1 MAQPIPRIDDV
12 PEHGRIAVFRALMGL
27 GDFLCAVPSLRAL
40 RAARPDVEIALIA
53 FPETEPLARRFGRY
67 VDRFVAFPGFP
78 GIPEHRADV
87 RRLPAFLE
95 EVQALELDVAIQ
107 LHGSG
112 ELTNRIVCLFGARHV
127 AGYYRAG
134 SPPDDVARFLPWR
147 DDVSEVR
154 RSLRLMAHLGW
165 PSDDESLEFPVAD
178 AGQARVMALADEP
191 DGSVLERPFAVINP
205 GASQAAR
212 RWPASEFAAV
222 GDGLAAAGLGCVL
235 TGTKGERELTRS
247 VAASMRAPAFDV
259 AGRTDLDTLGALLQ
273 RASVLVANDT
283 GVAHLAD
290 ALRVP
295 SVVVFRDRTLV
306 DRWGPLDRQLHRVSH
321 GPARRVLAEARQLV
335 SDRTSHA
342 A

>member
-1 MAQPIPRIDDV
+1 MAQAIPRIDDV
-12 PEHGRIAVFRALMGL
+12 PEDGRVAVFRALMGL

-40 RAARPDVEIALIA
+40 RAARPDVEIVLIA
-53 FPETEPLARRFGRY
+53 FAETEPLARRFGRY
-67 VDRFVAFPGFP
+67 VDRVLAFPGFP

-95 EVQALELDVAIQ
+95 EVQALDLDLAIQ

-134 SPPDDVARFLPWR
+134 SSPDDAQRFLPWR
-147 DDVSEVR
+147 DDVSEIR

-165 PSDDESLEFPVAD
+165 ASDDESLEFPVAEG
-178 AGQARVMALADEP
+178 GQARLAALAAEP
-191 DGSVLERPFAVINP
+191 GGALLDRPFAVIHP
-205 GASQAAR
+205 GASQASR

-222 GDGLAAAGLGCVL
+222 ADGLAAAGLACVL
-235 TGTKGERELTRS
+235 TGTKSERELTRS
-247 VAASMRAPAFDV
+247 VAACMRSPALDV

-273 RASVLVANDT
+273 RSSVLVANDT

-295 SVVVFRDRTLV
+295 SVVVFRDRSLV

-321 GPARRVLAEARQLV
+321 GPARRVLSEARQLV
-335 SDRTSHA
+335 NGRTSHA